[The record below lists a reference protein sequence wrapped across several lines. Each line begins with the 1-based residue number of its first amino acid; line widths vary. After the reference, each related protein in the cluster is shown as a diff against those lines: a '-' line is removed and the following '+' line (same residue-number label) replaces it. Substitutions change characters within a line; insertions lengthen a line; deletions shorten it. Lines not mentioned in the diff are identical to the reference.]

1 MELTKY
7 FKALTDDCVC
17 VFELTIN
24 WPAELK
30 RNFVTRDVF
39 ELDSLTIL
47 TSTDAA
53 QHPESTI

>member
-7 FKALTDDCVC
+7 FRALTDDCVC
-17 VFELTIN
+17 VFVLTIN

-39 ELDSLTIL
+39 ELDSLTL
-47 TSTDAA
+47 Y
-53 QHPESTI
+53 